1 MFGELKARLSSVK
14 KRIIVRRTV
23 RSMFGEL
30 TVCPIKNGLK
40 ITQPNIHILTENID
54 QYPYTTHETTQPN
67 TRAHSDKKM
76 THPYTPHLFG
86 NTART
91 RHLSPTTKLTRA
103 HKPYM
108 SVTT

>member
-40 ITQPNIHILTENID
+40 ITQPNIHILTDNID
-54 QYPYTTHETTQPN
+54 QYPYITHETTQPN
-67 TRAHSDKKM
+67 TRAHSDKK
-76 THPYTPHLFG
+76 
-86 NTART
+86 
-91 RHLSPTTKLTRA
+91 
-103 HKPYM
+103 
-108 SVTT
+108 